1 MSKKQRKT
9 LIRIL
14 TAAFLFLVS
23 FFCRGLFEKSLLA
36 AAYIIVGYDILYGA
50 VRKILSGQIFDEEL
64 LMSIA
69 TVGAIFLKEL
79 SEAAAV
85 MLLFQTGELF
95 QGIAVGKSRRSIK
108 ELMKIKPDYATVI
121 RDGEEIRVSPEEV
134 RVDEIIL
141 VLPGE
146 KVPLDGVIA
155 EGRTSFDASSLTGE
169 SIPVEATEGCN
180 AVSGMINL
188 ESPVTVRVNG
198 VYEES
203 TVSKILKLVETSSS
217 YKSKSENFITKFS
230 RKYTPCVFIAALVT
244 ALLPPLIFGGQYLEW
259 LRRALVLLVVSCPCA
274 LVISVPLTFFGG
286 IGSASK
292 KGILIKGSSYLET
305 LSKVRKIAFDK
316 TGTLTEGGF
325 SVSRIVP
332 ENISEEELLEI
343 TALAES
349 YSNHPIALSVVKE
362 YGRELDKSRAK
373 DVISL
378 PGNGISAKVDKKT
391 VLIGNAGLMRQN
403 GITIA
408 DGNEG
413 ETVVYVAVDGKYA
426 GSIFLSDKLKAG
438 ATEIISNLKKLGIE
452 RTVILTGDNNTVAE
466 KIADL
471 VKPDETYSALLP
483 QDKVSLSL
491 KIKGEGEGAFMF
503 VGDGINDAPVLSCAD
518 IGVAMGAL
526 GSDAA
531 IEAADV
537 VIMNDSLSAVA
548 EALKI
553 SRKTVRIVKENIYIS
568 LIVKFGVM
576 ALSIAGFDNMYAAV
590 FADVG
595 VMIIAVLNAMRMLGK

>member
-23 FFCRGLFEKSLLA
+23 FFCRGLLEKSLLA
-36 AAYIIVGYDILYGA
+36 AAYIIVGFDILYGA

-121 RDGEEIRVSPEEV
+121 RDGEEVRVSPEEV

-203 TVSKILKLVETSSS
+203 TVSKILKLVE
-217 YKSKSENFITKFS
+217 
-230 RKYTPCVFIAALVT
+230 
-244 ALLPPLIFGGQYLEW
+244 PPHH
-259 LRRALVLLVVSCPCA
+259 
-274 LVISVPLTFFGG
+274 T
-286 IGSASK
+286 
-292 KGILIKGSSYLET
+292 
-305 LSKVRKIAFDK
+305 
-316 TGTLTEGGF
+316 
-325 SVSRIVP
+325 
-332 ENISEEELLEI
+332 N
-343 TALAES
+343 
-349 YSNHPIALSVVKE
+349 
-362 YGRELDKSRAK
+362 
-373 DVISL
+373 
-378 PGNGISAKVDKKT
+378 
-391 VLIGNAGLMRQN
+391 QN
-403 GITIA
+403 
-408 DGNEG
+408 
-413 ETVVYVAVDGKYA
+413 
-426 GSIFLSDKLKAG
+426 
-438 ATEIISNLKKLGIE
+438 
-452 RTVILTGDNNTVAE
+452 
-466 KIADL
+466 
-471 VKPDETYSALLP
+471 
-483 QDKVSLSL
+483 
-491 KIKGEGEGAFMF
+491 
-503 VGDGINDAPVLSCAD
+503 
-518 IGVAMGAL
+518 
-526 GSDAA
+526 
-531 IEAADV
+531 
-537 VIMNDSLSAVA
+537 
-548 EALKI
+548 LKI
-553 SRKTVRIVKENIYIS
+553 SSLNFQENT
-568 LIVKFGVM
+568 LRVF
-576 ALSIAGFDNMYAAV
+576 LS
-590 FADVG
+590 
-595 VMIIAVLNAMRMLGK
+595 RHW